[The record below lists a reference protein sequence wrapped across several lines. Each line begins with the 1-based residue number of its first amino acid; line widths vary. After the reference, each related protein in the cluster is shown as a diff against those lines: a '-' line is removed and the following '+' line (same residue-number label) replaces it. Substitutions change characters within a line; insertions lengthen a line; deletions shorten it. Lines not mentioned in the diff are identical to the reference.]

1 MREFMSQT
9 FIYWKILSLY
19 KATFIFHLNLI
30 DVSFGCG
37 IKYDVNVSFY
47 NIFIIFTGF
56 PDRIV
61 HCPLVELLTNRN
73 LKISLINGRWYFD
86 NMMVQ
91 MITKM
96 LYDILLA
103 PPHVHTALTVM
114 ANKSIWT
121 LLQFPTHV
129 RTEVW
134 GNCVVSY
141 AKMDA
146 SVIFQCIICAAWQ
159 PV

>member
-19 KATFIFHLNLI
+19 KATFILHLNLI

-73 LKISLINGRWYFD
+73 LTISLINGLVF
-86 NMMVQ
+86 
-91 MITKM
+91 
-96 LYDILLA
+96 
-103 PPHVHTALTVM
+103 
-114 ANKSIWT
+114 
-121 LLQFPTHV
+121 
-129 RTEVW
+129 
-134 GNCVVSY
+134 
-141 AKMDA
+141 
-146 SVIFQCIICAAWQ
+146 
-159 PV
+159 